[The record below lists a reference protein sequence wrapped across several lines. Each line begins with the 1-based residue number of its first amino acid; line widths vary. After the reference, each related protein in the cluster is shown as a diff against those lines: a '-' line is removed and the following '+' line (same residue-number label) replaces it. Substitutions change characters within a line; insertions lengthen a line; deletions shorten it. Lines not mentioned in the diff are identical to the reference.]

1 MRLIIVGIIGVI
13 FCIAF
18 LIIDHIHTTKKF
30 SNSVLEQTE
39 TEDFLDVIA
48 KHKQRSLAAKPWSM
62 SYSTYKTIAVIAAI
76 IFAVLGYL
84 ITQKIIFAL
93 LLSTA
98 GLLVPEIVIYLKA
111 TKSQTHYEERYATGL
126 RQLVAG
132 LKSGLSIQQA
142 VSDVCVSPFVHD
154 SIKEEFSQID
164 ADLKLGISV
173 QEAFQS
179 FADRVRNKDAEDVA
193 IAINMQM
200 KVGGR
205 EAQVIES
212 IAQNI
217 SNRIMLRKEINS
229 MFAGSNMTVL
239 AMDVVPF
246 AVIAFMY
253 FLAPNYLSPF
263 FDNIVLT
270 ILFIVLLV
278 FMGLGS
284 IVIHRYVSRFR
295 KGCGI

>member
-1 MRLIIVGIIGVI
+1 MSIVIAGVIGVI
-13 FCIAF
+13 ACIAF
-18 LIIDHIHTTKKF
+18 LIIDRIHTTKKF

-39 TEDFLDVIA
+39 TEDFLDEIS
-48 KHKQRSLAAKPWSM
+48 KYKQRDLASKPWAM
-62 SYSTYKTIAVIAAI
+62 DYRTYKTIATAAAI
-76 IFAVLGYL
+76 ILAVIAYL
-84 ITQKIIFAL
+84 ITQKVLFVILFA
-93 LLSTA
+93 A
-98 GLLVPEIVIYLKA
+98 IGLLIPEIMIYFQSNKQ
-111 TKSQTHYEERYATGL
+111 KTHYEERYATGL

-132 LKSGLSIQQA
+132 LKSGLSIQQS

-179 FADRVRNKDAEDVA
+179 FADRVKNKDAEDVA
-193 IAINMQM
+193 IAVNMQM

-217 SNRIMLRKEINS
+217 SSRIMLRKEINS
-229 MFAGSNMTVL
+229 LFAGANMTVL
-239 AMDVVPF
+239 AMDIVPF
-246 AVIAFMY
+246 GVVAFMY
-253 FLAPNYLSPF
+253 FVAPNYLSPF
-263 FDNIVLT
+263 FNSPLLT
-270 ILFIVLLV
+270 IVFIALLV
-278 FMGLGS
+278 LMGIGS
-284 IVIHRYVSRFR
+284 IVVHRYVNRFR

>member
-1 MRLIIVGIIGVI
+1 MKLVIAGVVGVI

-39 TEDFLDVIA
+39 TEDFLDDIA
-48 KHKQRSLAAKPWSM
+48 KYKQRSLASKPWTM
-62 SYSTYKTIAVIAAI
+62 SYTTYKTIALIAAI
-76 IFAVLGYL
+76 VLAVFGYL
-84 ITQKIIFAL
+84 ITQSIILTL
-93 LLSTA
+93 LISA
-98 GLLVPEIVIYLKA
+98 VGLFVPEVIIYLQSS
-111 TKSQTHYEERYATGL
+111 KSKTHYEERYATGL

-164 ADLKLGISV
+164 ADLKLGITV

-179 FADRVRNKDAEDVA
+179 FADRVKNKDAEDVA

-200 KVGGR
+200 NVGGR

-217 SNRIMLRKEINS
+217 SSRIMLRKEINS
-229 MFAGSNMTVL
+229 MFAGSNVTVL

-263 FDNIVLT
+263 FDNIALT
-270 ILFIVLLV
+270 VLFIGMLV